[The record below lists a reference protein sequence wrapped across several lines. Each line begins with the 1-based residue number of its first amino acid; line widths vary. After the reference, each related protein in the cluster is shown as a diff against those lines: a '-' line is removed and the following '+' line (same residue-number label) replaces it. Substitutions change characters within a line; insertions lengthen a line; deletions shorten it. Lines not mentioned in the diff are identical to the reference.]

1 MKFLSD
7 INICGNRLLSC
18 TLENVPRLP
27 DGRPVAS
34 IVYDEEAK
42 KPACFDGE
50 KWIHLSETDLTMVNV
65 IIGALKGIKFG
76 HYEAGKPGRGGAV
89 LIDQDGSSRA
99 DVDYLNV
106 RKVANFQHLLLQE
119 TKHVGGR
126 MILSSAAMM
135 CSRVEETASSYKC
148 FFETTDG
155 NGNRVYNQ
163 FEAGDQAIRQ
173 TFNLSGSVYYWRLVV
188 ATGEDYIELSKTD
201 CDEGSGAPQAG
212 DEIVQLG
219 NRDNK
224 TRQSAQILSAYGSGS
239 PSYEVF
245 NGINS
250 YSLAGKNIAGIVYN
264 EDTGE
269 PQTYCYGDSYT
280 GDRDIDDP
288 DATFM
293 TFQKK
298 DGEERKKL
306 HVQAEIT
313 LGAGSSGLSNLS
325 EWAGKQQEIDD
336 AKDIASNAEGNA
348 KNEVAKGIGYASWA
362 EMEDA
367 LKGGQTIIQDGYINT
382 QLIKAK
388 AISAAMIAVED
399 LFAQTISA
407 KAMTLEEGC
416 HVGGFSIVNNSG
428 FASMQAGTPMSGTG
442 ILLDKNMIGCYR
454 DRLKTTERKV
464 EIGNISNTEPFAFIN
479 SASVGSTSRKNIA
492 LRLGASGAVWYKNEN
507 PDKSTASINFA
518 LVCPTGMIGGARPML
533 RNGVDGETLSALDHT
548 IIVTKSM
555 TLYLPKNPEIGQR
568 YEFVKDATGI
578 LVIQGN
584 GKDIWEF
591 GASASSSNRFDTSF
605 KGRGYV
611 EYEGSYWILT
621 YSKL

>member
-7 INICGNRLLSC
+7 IDICGNRLLSC

-250 YSLAGKNIAGIVYN
+250 YSLAGKNIAGIVYYA
-264 EDTGE
+264 DTGE

-416 HVGGFSIVNNSG
+416 YIGGFAIRNNNG
-428 FASMQAGTPMSGTG
+428 FGTIQAGNPFNGTG
-442 ILLDKNMIGCYR
+442 MLLDKNMIGYYS
-454 DRLKTTERKV
+454 DRLKTTERKAEFGSV
-464 EIGNISNTEPFAFIN
+464 MRGAPYCVIN
-479 SASVGSTSRKNIA
+479 SVSKGSSNIKNIA
-492 LRLGASGAVWYKNEN
+492 LQLGATGATWFHEN
-507 PDKSTASINFA
+507 PDKSNASVNFA
-518 LVCPTGMIGGARPML
+518 LACPTGMIGGARPML